1 VIVKQESRR
10 FAWIDLVWL
19 VFLTG
24 LAVLDPIFE
33 IHKQVTLLAIGIFQ
47 IIERQFLR
55 WAGPRGPACSVLIK
69 ILLSTLLVTHTG
81 GMNSSYYPIY
91 YLPVITAAMD
101 FGALV
106 TLLWTGLA
114 SLTYCSHL
122 LPYLQTYTLPDG
134 TPSGGLANI
143 FSSLAYNIDLTEL
156 AIRNLFFFL
165 AAVVVNRFVM
175 ESRRQALRYQTLAE
189 TLADTNRRLEEAQAE
204 ARRTDRLAAL
214 GQLSAGLAHEVR
226 NPLGVIKGS
235 AEMLNKRL
243 KADDPLTSELAG
255 NISSEVNRL
264 NVLVTR
270 FLDFARPSKIEKRPE
285 DISALVDRSLKAVH
299 DRWPAAPVVID
310 RQYASD
316 LPAVPVDAELC
327 EQVFTNLFL
336 NAYEVLAER
345 GGRIRVSI
353 ADTAKPSVE
362 SDGAGQGVLIEIED
376 DGPGIPSELREQIF
390 NPFFTTKKTG
400 TGLGLSIVSK
410 IVADHRGWI
419 RVANPQGGGANGTC
433 FKVFL
438 SGGTE

>member
-1 VIVKQESRR
+1 MDRQEPRTL
-10 FAWIDLVWL
+10 AWIDLAWL

-33 IHKQVTLLAIGIFQ
+33 IHKQLTLLAIGLFQ
-47 IIERQFLR
+47 LFERQFLR
-55 WAGPRGPACSVLIK
+55 WAGPRGRAYSVLIK
-69 ILLSTLLVTHTG
+69 ILLATLVVSHTG

-101 FGALV
+101 FGAV
-106 TLLWTGLA
+106 ATLLWTGLA
-114 SLTYCSHL
+114 SLAYCTHL
-122 LPYLQTYTLPDG
+122 LPYLQIYAP
-134 TPSGGLANI
+134 PEGGPALGLSDI
-143 FSSLAYNIDLTEL
+143 FSSLAYSVDLTEL

-175 ESRRQALRYQTLAE
+175 ESRRQGLRYQTLAE

-204 ARRTDRLAAL
+204 ARRTERLAAL

-235 AEMLNKRL
+235 AEMLHQRL
-243 KADDPLTSELAG
+243 KSEEPLTSELAG

-264 NVLVTR
+264 NALVTR
-270 FLDFARPSKIEKRPE
+270 FLDFARPSRLEKRPQ
-285 DISALVDRSLKAVH
+285 DIPELVDRSVKAVH
-299 DRWPAAPVVID
+299 DRWPDAPVAVE
-310 RQYASD
+310 RQYAPN

-327 EQVFTNLFL
+327 EQVFTNLLL
-336 NAYEVLAER
+336 NAYEALADR
-345 GGRIRVSI
+345 GGHIRVAI
-353 ADTAKPSVE
+353 AGGGNLS
-362 SDGAGQGVLIEIED
+362 GAQVGSRNGVVIEIED
-376 DGPGIPSELREQIF
+376 DGPGIPPELREQIF

-410 IVADHRGWI
+410 IVDDHGGWI
-419 RVANPQGGGANGTC
+419 RVAGHPGGDGKGTC

-438 SGGTE
+438 PLE